1 MTTQEYLMQVKD
13 IDLRIRSLEGEL
25 NDSDNEEDEEYAEE
39 LRNRI
44 ESNIEQYKEL
54 RTTIREQIQQLKDNR
69 SAVLLTEYY
78 VRGRSWEQVAAALD
92 MRDVRNVRKG
102 MHKKALQLFS
112 NLFQNIYE
120 NTVL

>member
-39 LRNRI
+39 LRKRI
-44 ESNIEQYKEL
+44 ESDIEQYKKL

-102 MHKKALQLFS
+102 MHKKALLLFS